1 MSAETAKKKK
11 SLKKRLVRLVMLL
24 IVLALG
30 VGAFYLFAL
39 PTLSAGAT
47 TTYDSYTALRRTISN
62 SLSFS
67 GNVSVKDNITYTASS
82 AATVRQILVSDG
94 QEVEAGERLMRLS
107 NGETIKAG
115 FAGEVN
121 QILVE
126 EGDEVASGA
135 ELIQVVDFDNMEVS
149 MRVDEYQIGQLS
161 VGQECQVT
169 VTALEETFDSTISH
183 INRISASGGSTA
195 YYTVTASLSPTED
208 VLPGMQVT
216 VTIPQEEATDA
227 IILNKDAL
235 SFTVNNSAFVL
246 VQNESGEMEQKQ
258 VEIGVD
264 NDNYVEIVSGLEEG
278 DTVYALAEETSSS
291 GGLSG
296 LMSMLG
302 GGGGAPAGMGGAPAG
317 MGGGF
322 GGAERGNRQQGG
334 FGGQAPGRN

>member
-1 MSAETAKKKK
+1 
-11 SLKKRLVRLVMLL
+11 
-24 IVLALG
+24 
-30 VGAFYLFAL
+30 
-39 PTLSAGAT
+39 
-47 TTYDSYTALRRTISN
+47 
-62 SLSFS
+62 
-67 GNVSVKDNITYTASS
+67 
-82 AATVRQILVSDG
+82 
-94 QEVEAGERLMRLS
+94 
-107 NGETIKAG
+107 
-115 FAGEVN
+115 
-121 QILVE
+121 
-126 EGDEVASGA
+126 
-135 ELIQVVDFDNMEVS
+135 

-195 YYTVTASLSPTED
+195 YYTVTASLNPTEA

-296 LMSMLG
+296 LMSMFG
-302 GGGGAPAGMGGAPAG
+302 GGGGTPAGMGGAPSD